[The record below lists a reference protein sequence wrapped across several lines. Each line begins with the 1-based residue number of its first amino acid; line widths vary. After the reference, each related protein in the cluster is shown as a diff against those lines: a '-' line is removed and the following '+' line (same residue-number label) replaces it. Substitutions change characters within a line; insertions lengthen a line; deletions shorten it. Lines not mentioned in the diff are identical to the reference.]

1 MPTRPDLTPVAV
13 VRRRD
18 HHYFPRLVANLA
30 QQATH
35 DLCTSCRAPLGLAPF
50 LALDGVAC
58 RAHRLQALVRFFKH
72 YRVLQFFLISTP
84 GSFTSVF
91 C

>member
-1 MPTRPDLTPVAV
+1 
-13 VRRRD
+13 
-18 HHYFPRLVANLA
+18 
-30 QQATH
+30 
-35 DLCTSCRAPLGLAPF
+35 
-50 LALDGVAC
+50 
-58 RAHRLQALVRFFKH
+58 VRFFKH